1 MNHVDSMQ
9 KRPTN
14 WSIIPGF
21 IELFHL
27 REALLDQ
34 GSDEL
39 RRLPNLGR
47 KVGDNSCDYPGL

>member
-1 MNHVDSMQ
+1 MNNVNSTQ

-14 WSIIPGF
+14 RSIIPDF

-27 REALLDQ
+27 REALLEQ

-39 RRLPNLGR
+39 CHLSNLDR
-47 KVGDNSCDYPGL
+47 KVGDNPSDYPGL